1 MCGPSHRFCPLF
13 LSPACA
19 FQPAL
24 SSSEGVLVPHAS
36 SPALHPESA
45 GCTQLVLLLSSAL
58 FLQVCDTVA
67 QKQFTPNTV
76 FPLLTSCAL
85 EMRHTSTGQ
94 KWAKF
99 SPLDAQ
105 NVGASLALQWLRLCL
120 PRQGVWVQFLVWELD
135 PSCLRT
141 KKQKTEAIL

>member
-1 MCGPSHRFCPLF
+1 MCGPSPSFCLLF
-13 LSPACA
+13 LTPARA

-24 SSSEGVLVPHAS
+24 SSSKGVLVPHAP

-45 GCTQLVLLLSSAL
+45 GRTQPVLLLSSAF

-67 QKQFTPNTV
+67 QKPFTPNTV
-76 FPLLTSCAL
+76 FRLLTSCAL
-85 EMRHTSTGQ
+85 EMRHTPTGQ

-105 NVGASLALQWLRLCL
+105 NVGLQWLRHCL
-120 PRQGVWVQFLVWELD
+120 PRQWVWVRFLVWELD

-141 KKQKTEAIL
+141 KKQKTETIL